1 MDISEIVV
9 GLVDVGAPKN
19 IGWAIKFRG
28 QDETGQNLDD
38 FIGRYRELVT
48 HHPGALGFEAP
59 LFVPVNRQLVKITS
73 QRNGEAGRPWSAGA
87 GATVTTIGLAVM
99 SHVFEGLRKDLADS
113 SFTLGWHDWSPENSI
128 LVFEAF
134 VSGVAHADIG
144 DHHLDALKV
153 ADVFSSA
160 YPDLAAANA
169 VEEAHVLSLAGACML
184 RAGVAVE
191 EQDALFAPALVIKP

>member
-1 MDISEIVV
+1 M
-9 GLVDVGAPKN
+9 DVGAPQN

-28 QDETGQNLDD
+28 QDETDKNLDD

-59 LFVPVNRQLVKITS
+59 LFVPVNRQLAKITS
-73 QRNGEAGRPWSAGA
+73 QRSGENGRPWSAGA

-99 SHVFEGLRKDLADS
+99 SHVFEGLRNDLEDS
-113 SFTLGWHDWSPENSI
+113 SFTLGWHNWAPENSI

-134 VSGVAHADIG
+134 VSGVAHADKEE
-144 DHHLDALKV
+144 HHLDALKA

-160 YPDLAAANA
+160 YTNLSAANA
-169 VEEAHVLSLAGACML
+169 VQEAHVLSLAGACML
-184 RAGVAVE
+184 RAGVTVE
-191 EQDALFAPALVIKP
+191 EQNVLFALALVIKP